1 MVKCRFDRTNVYG
14 TSADVIKKRPFIE
27 AITEKGGPMSVYYF
41 GRKVRWILCFIA
53 VLVLISDLSAYAFL
67 KGKITKFTAD
77 EVAIDK
83 NGKVQHEGKIYV
95 TPNKVRVEG
104 IMPKE
109 EGNMSMVWIFRR
121 DKKIAWYL
129 NPEKKLYVEKPFNEK
144 EMEQATKRFGDSK
157 NEKILGTEYVNG
169 YECTK
174 KEFVTTSNF
183 MGYKST
189 TKSIAWISKKLD
201 VPIRSQYQDGSIDE
215 LRNIKERS
223 TSAEYFEV
231 PSGYKQVSNLIELT
245 GISMED
251 FKAGRFKTEQPDTE
265 SSKMEQSN
273 TQSSQPAGEDK
284 ESGSHFPFKIP
295 KGLKDLFK

>member
-1 MVKCRFDRTNVYG
+1 M
-14 TSADVIKKRPFIE
+14 SA
-27 AITEKGGPMSVYYF
+27 YYF
-41 GRKVRWILCFIA
+41 ARKIRWILCFVAVA
-53 VLVLISDLSAYAFL
+53 VLFNGVSAYAFL
-67 KGKITKFTAD
+67 TGKITKFTAD
-77 EVAIDK
+77 EVMIDA
-83 NGKVQHEGKIYV
+83 NGKIRHEGKIYV

-129 NPEKKLYVEKPFNEK
+129 NPEKKLYVERPFNEK

-223 TSAEYFEV
+223 TSAEYLTRRAQ
-231 PSGYKQVSNLIELT
+231 KWSNPIRRVHNLPEKTKNPGPTFHLRFPRDLRIFLNREIGKKLS
-245 GISMED
+245 IS
-251 FKAGRFKTEQPDTE
+251 
-265 SSKMEQSN
+265 
-273 TQSSQPAGEDK
+273 
-284 ESGSHFPFKIP
+284 
-295 KGLKDLFK
+295 